1 MKKTKFDFDLIVLGS
16 GAGGSA
22 AANIAAKNGLKVA
35 IVEKDIFG
43 GESPNYGDIPIKT
56 LLHAANAYAGAR
68 RAARYGIR
76 SNTLG
81 YNFPTIAAWKKLV
94 VKCTGAHDNQKFYE
108 ASGIKTYRGNARFIT
123 PNEISVN
130 RQHIS
135 AEKFI
140 IATGSELSLPDISNI
155 QNVNYHTTRTILDIT
170 RPPKSIFIVGG
181 GADAI
186 EISQLLA
193 IFGTKVYISE
203 VSSRLLPQEDEEV
216 GLAIENIL
224 VEEMK
229 IFVLPQ
235 TRVVAV
241 EKDGLGK
248 KVIFQRGGVEKF
260 IKVDEILIAG
270 NKKPATDIGLEN
282 ALVDYTDSG
291 ITVNEFLQTSA
302 KHIYAAGSVTG
313 SQFTT
318 GDILL
323 QSRICAHNI
332 IKTRSKI
339 SPNYTSS
346 PRVIFTWPEVAS
358 VGLTE
363 DDCIKRDLQ
372 FKTSIATVNLIA
384 RSNTDDFKNGFVK
397 LICDKR
403 GKLIGASVV
412 SPEAT
417 SIIHEIGLA
426 IKYDL
431 YASDLADLPHA
442 FLSWNEAIRVAAN
455 RIR

>member
-94 VKCTGAHDNQKFYE
+94 VKRTGAHDNQKFYE

-181 GADAI
+181 GAEAI

-323 QSRICAHNI
+323 QSKICAHNI

-363 DDCIKRDLQ
+363 DDYIKRDLQ
-372 FKTSIATVNLIA
+372 FKTSIATLNLIA

>member
-94 VKCTGAHDNQKFYE
+94 VKRTGAHDNQKFYE

-181 GADAI
+181 GAEAI

-372 FKTSIATVNLIA
+372 FKTSIATLNLIA

>member
-94 VKCTGAHDNQKFYE
+94 VKRTGAHDNQKFYE

-181 GADAI
+181 GAEAI

-323 QSRICAHNI
+323 QSKICAHNI

-372 FKTSIATVNLIA
+372 FKTSIATLNLIA

>member
-94 VKCTGAHDNQKFYE
+94 VKRTGAHDNQKFYE

-181 GADAI
+181 GAEAI

-313 SQFTT
+313 NQFTT

-332 IKTRSKI
+332 IKTRSRI

-372 FKTSIATVNLIA
+372 LKPQ
-384 RSNTDDFKNGFVK
+384 
-397 LICDKR
+397 
-403 GKLIGASVV
+403 
-412 SPEAT
+412 SPQ
-417 SIIHEIGLA
+417 
-426 IKYDL
+426 
-431 YASDLADLPHA
+431 
-442 FLSWNEAIRVAAN
+442 
-455 RIR
+455 

>member
-181 GADAI
+181 GAEAI

-323 QSRICAHNI
+323 QSKICAHNI

-372 FKTSIATVNLIA
+372 FKTSIATVI
-384 RSNTDDFKNGFVK
+384 
-397 LICDKR
+397 
-403 GKLIGASVV
+403 
-412 SPEAT
+412 
-417 SIIHEIGLA
+417 
-426 IKYDL
+426 
-431 YASDLADLPHA
+431 
-442 FLSWNEAIRVAAN
+442 
-455 RIR
+455 

>member
-68 RAARYGIR
+68 RAARYGIL

-94 VKCTGAHDNQKFYE
+94 VKRTGAHDNQKFYE

-181 GADAI
+181 GAEAI

-372 FKTSIATVNLIA
+372 FKTSIATLNLIA

>member
-94 VKCTGAHDNQKFYE
+94 VKRTGAHDNQKFYE

-181 GADAI
+181 GAEAI

-313 SQFTT
+313 NQFTT

-372 FKTSIATVNLIA
+372 FKTSIATLNLIA

-442 FLSWNEAIRVAAN
+442 FLSWNEAIRVATN

>member
-181 GADAI
+181 GAEAI

>member
-181 GADAI
+181 GAEAI

-241 EKDGLGK
+241 EKDGRGK

-372 FKTSIATVNLIA
+372 FKTSIATLNLIA

>member
-181 GADAI
+181 GAEAI

-323 QSRICAHNI
+323 QSKICAHNI

-372 FKTSIATVNLIA
+372 FKTSIATLNLIA

-442 FLSWNEAIRVAAN
+442 FLSWNEAIRVATN

>member
-81 YNFPTIAAWKKLV
+81 YNFPTIAAWKKLI
-94 VKCTGAHDNQKFYE
+94 VKRTGAHDNQKFYE

-181 GADAI
+181 GAEAI

-323 QSRICAHNI
+323 QSKICAHNI

-372 FKTSIATVNLIA
+372 FKTSIATLNLIA

>member
-94 VKCTGAHDNQKFYE
+94 VKRTGAHDNQKFYE

-140 IATGSELSLPDISNI
+140 IATGSELSLPYISNI

-181 GADAI
+181 GAEAI

-323 QSRICAHNI
+323 QSKICAHNI

-372 FKTSIATVNLIA
+372 FKTSIATLNLIA

>member
-22 AANIAAKNGLKVA
+22 AANIAAKNGLKEA

-94 VKCTGAHDNQKFYE
+94 VKRTGAHDNQKFYE

-181 GADAI
+181 GAEAI

-372 FKTSIATVNLIA
+372 FKTSIATLNLIA

>member
-181 GADAI
+181 GAEAI

-313 SQFTT
+313 NQFTT

>member
-94 VKCTGAHDNQKFYE
+94 VKRTGAHDNQKFYE

-181 GADAI
+181 GAEAI

-323 QSRICAHNI
+323 QSKICAHNI

>member
-372 FKTSIATVNLIA
+372 FKTSIATLNLIA

>member
-94 VKCTGAHDNQKFYE
+94 VKRTGAHDNQKFYE

-181 GADAI
+181 GAEAI

-313 SQFTT
+313 NQFTT

-332 IKTRSKI
+332 IKTRSRI

-372 FKTSIATVNLIA
+372 FKTSIATLNLVA
-384 RSNTDDFKNGFVK
+384 RSNTDDFNNGFVK

-403 GKLIGASVV
+403 GKILGASVV

-417 SIIHEIGLA
+417 SIIHELGLA

-442 FLSWNEAIRVAAN
+442 FLSWNEAIRVATN

>member
-94 VKCTGAHDNQKFYE
+94 VKRTGAHDNQKFYE
-108 ASGIKTYRGNARFIT
+108 ASGINTYRGNARFIT
-123 PNEISVN
+123 PNEISVT

-181 GADAI
+181 GAEAI

-313 SQFTT
+313 NQFTT

-332 IKTRSKI
+332 IKTRSRI

-372 FKTSIATVNLIA
+372 FKTSIATLNLVA
-384 RSNTDDFKNGFVK
+384 RSNTDDFNNGFVK

-403 GKLIGASVV
+403 GKILGASVV

-417 SIIHEIGLA
+417 SIIHELGLA

>member
-94 VKCTGAHDNQKFYE
+94 VKRTGAHDNQKFYE

-123 PNEISVN
+123 PIEISVN

-181 GADAI
+181 GAEAI

-323 QSRICAHNI
+323 QSKICAHNI

-372 FKTSIATVNLIA
+372 FKTSIATLNLIA

>member
-94 VKCTGAHDNQKFYE
+94 VKRTGAHDNQKFYE

-181 GADAI
+181 GAEAI

-323 QSRICAHNI
+323 QSKICAHNI
-332 IKTRSKI
+332 RTTRSKI

-372 FKTSIATVNLIA
+372 FKTSIATLNLIA

>member
-1 MKKTKFDFDLIVLGS
+1 MKKTKSDFDLIVLGS

-181 GADAI
+181 GAEAI

>member
-181 GADAI
+181 GAEAI

-313 SQFTT
+313 NQFTT

-332 IKTRSKI
+332 IKTRSRI

-372 FKTSIATVNLIA
+372 FKTSIATLNLIA

>member
-94 VKCTGAHDNQKFYE
+94 VKRTGAHDNQKFYE

-181 GADAI
+181 GAEAI

-323 QSRICAHNI
+323 QSKICAHNI

-372 FKTSIATVNLIA
+372 FKTSIATLNLIA

-442 FLSWNEAIRVAAN
+442 FLSWNEAIRVATN

>member
-94 VKCTGAHDNQKFYE
+94 VKRTGAHDNQKFYE

-181 GADAI
+181 GAEAI

-372 FKTSIATVNLIA
+372 FKTSIATLNLIA

-442 FLSWNEAIRVAAN
+442 FLSWNEAIRVATN

>member
-94 VKCTGAHDNQKFYE
+94 VKRTGAHDNQKFYE
-108 ASGIKTYRGNARFIT
+108 TSGIKTYRGNARFIT

-181 GADAI
+181 GAEAI

-323 QSRICAHNI
+323 QSKICAHNI

-372 FKTSIATVNLIA
+372 FKTSIATLNLIA

>member
-1 MKKTKFDFDLIVLGS
+1 
-16 GAGGSA
+16 
-22 AANIAAKNGLKVA
+22 
-35 IVEKDIFG
+35 
-43 GESPNYGDIPIKT
+43 
-56 LLHAANAYAGAR
+56 
-68 RAARYGIR
+68 
-76 SNTLG
+76 
-81 YNFPTIAAWKKLV
+81 
-94 VKCTGAHDNQKFYE
+94 
-108 ASGIKTYRGNARFIT
+108 
-123 PNEISVN
+123 
-130 RQHIS
+130 
-135 AEKFI
+135 
-140 IATGSELSLPDISNI
+140 
-155 QNVNYHTTRTILDIT
+155 
-170 RPPKSIFIVGG
+170 
-181 GADAI
+181 
-186 EISQLLA
+186 
-193 IFGTKVYISE
+193 
-203 VSSRLLPQEDEEV
+203 
-216 GLAIENIL
+216 
-224 VEEMK
+224 MK

-372 FKTSIATVNLIA
+372 FKTSIATLNLIA

>member
-94 VKCTGAHDNQKFYE
+94 VKRTGAHDNQKFYE

-181 GADAI
+181 GA
-186 EISQLLA
+186 
-193 IFGTKVYISE
+193 
-203 VSSRLLPQEDEEV
+203 
-216 GLAIENIL
+216 
-224 VEEMK
+224 
-229 IFVLPQ
+229 
-235 TRVVAV
+235 
-241 EKDGLGK
+241 
-248 KVIFQRGGVEKF
+248 
-260 IKVDEILIAG
+260 
-270 NKKPATDIGLEN
+270 
-282 ALVDYTDSG
+282 
-291 ITVNEFLQTSA
+291 
-302 KHIYAAGSVTG
+302 
-313 SQFTT
+313 
-318 GDILL
+318 
-323 QSRICAHNI
+323 
-332 IKTRSKI
+332 
-339 SPNYTSS
+339 
-346 PRVIFTWPEVAS
+346 
-358 VGLTE
+358 
-363 DDCIKRDLQ
+363 
-372 FKTSIATVNLIA
+372 
-384 RSNTDDFKNGFVK
+384 
-397 LICDKR
+397 
-403 GKLIGASVV
+403 
-412 SPEAT
+412 
-417 SIIHEIGLA
+417 
-426 IKYDL
+426 
-431 YASDLADLPHA
+431 
-442 FLSWNEAIRVAAN
+442 EAI
-455 RIR
+455 

>member
-181 GADAI
+181 GAEAI

-323 QSRICAHNI
+323 QSKICAHNI

-372 FKTSIATVNLIA
+372 FKTSIATLNLIA

>member
-181 GADAI
+181 GAEAI

-372 FKTSIATVNLIA
+372 FKTSIATLNLIA

>member
-94 VKCTGAHDNQKFYE
+94 VKRTGAHDNQKFYE

-181 GADAI
+181 GAEAI